1 MLNCLNKIAEIAA
14 TEEFKNQFLGGKF
27 GIEKENL
34 RVDEDG
40 HLSLQPHPELLG
52 NKNDHPYITTD
63 FSESQIEMITPP
75 MASVH
80 EAYCM
85 LETIHTIVL
94 ENIGDELLWLQS
106 MPPLLPPEA
115 EIEIAKY
122 GVGGEQKEIYRQFL
136 ADTYGRQRLLISGVH
151 FNFSLPES
159 LLHQLHQG
167 LEQSLN
173 FEMFRAEIYLR
184 MVRNFTRYRWLL
196 VWLLGKSP
204 TVHEDFT
211 VKSLQTGEQAPIDCD
226 DSLSIRTCPAGYRNK
241 DALYPDFSSV
251 SAWKKSMQVFI
262 DEDKL
267 SSEKEL
273 YAPIRIKFEPDQ
285 ERISHLEVRVIDLD
299 PFAKIGINEI
309 DLHFVHLFLLFC
321 LLLNEDD
328 GFGAQQQEI
337 VNANQDKIS
346 CHGLGNDVLLTD
358 FTGQEVTPKV
368 WAGMLLTKMEKM
380 FSPLNLSGH
389 GLYSLVLAKFSALL
403 ESPDLHP
410 ARLLLQGVAS
420 QGYVLFHMD
429 KARNFKAESLAQG
442 FRFYGN
448 EDLELSTQ
456 LLLKEA
462 VLQGIEFEIIDRQEN
477 FVRFTKDGVDR
488 FVMQATRTCL
498 DNYSSVL
505 MMENKLVTK
514 NVLSMHGL
522 RVPQGRHYTTP
533 AVAQADFVQFQN
545 RAIVVKPKSTNFGLG
560 ITILKANND
569 LELFRKAVEI
579 AFGYDNTI
587 LIENFEA
594 GREFRFFVL
603 NDEVVGVLLR
613 VPANVK
619 GDGTH
624 SIRELVEYKNSDPLR
639 GKGYRTPLEKIEL
652 GDAEE
657 MFLTLQQLDFD
668 YIPEVEEIVFL
679 RENSNIS
686 TGGDSIDYTDKIDP
700 TYKALAVKACQAL
713 DVVVTGLDMMIPNIK
728 VPATTDNY
736 AIIEMNFNPAIH
748 IHCYPFQGENR
759 PLNKLI
765 IDALWT

>member
-1 MLNCLNKIAEIAA
+1 
-14 TEEFKNQFLGGKF
+14 
-27 GIEKENL
+27 
-34 RVDEDG
+34 
-40 HLSLQPHPELLG
+40 
-52 NKNDHPYITTD
+52 
-63 FSESQIEMITPP
+63 
-75 MASVH
+75 
-80 EAYCM
+80 
-85 LETIHTIVL
+85 
-94 ENIGDELLWLQS
+94 
-106 MPPLLPPEA
+106 
-115 EIEIAKY
+115 
-122 GVGGEQKEIYRQFL
+122 
-136 ADTYGRQRLLISGVH
+136 
-151 FNFSLPES
+151 
-159 LLHQLHQG
+159 
-167 LEQSLN
+167 
-173 FEMFRAEIYLR
+173 
-184 MVRNFTRYRWLL
+184 
-196 VWLLGKSP
+196 
-204 TVHEDFT
+204 
-211 VKSLQTGEQAPIDCD
+211 
-226 DSLSIRTCPAGYRNK
+226 
-241 DALYPDFSSV
+241 
-251 SAWKKSMQVFI
+251 AWKKSMQVFI

-309 DLHFVHLFLLFC
+309 DLHFAHLFLLFC
-321 LLLNEDD
+321 LLLNENGD
-328 GFGAQQQEI
+328 FGTQQQEI

-420 QGYVLFHMD
+420 QGYVSFHMD

-514 NVLSMHGL
+514 NVLSRHGL
-522 RVPQGRHYTTP
+522 RVPQGRH
-533 AVAQADFVQFQN
+533 
-545 RAIVVKPKSTNFGLG
+545 
-560 ITILKANND
+560 
-569 LELFRKAVEI
+569 
-579 AFGYDNTI
+579 
-587 LIENFEA
+587 
-594 GREFRFFVL
+594 
-603 NDEVVGVLLR
+603 
-613 VPANVK
+613 
-619 GDGTH
+619 
-624 SIRELVEYKNSDPLR
+624 IRELVEYKNSDPLR